1 MGAGTARPGGLPRW
15 VPNALTGVRLLF
27 IPVVVC
33 LLLHPSETGSL
44 IAGGFFF
51 VACWS
56 DFLDGYLARRH
67 GIITRAGKLLDPLAD
82 KLMVMA
88 ALVMLCAVPRL
99 PRVPAWLVVII
110 VGREIA
116 ITGLRAIAVEEGY
129 VLAAEELGKYK
140 TIFQM
145 FAIHGLLLH
154 YRFLGIDFFAAG
166 MYFLWISTAV
176 SLWSAVHYTAKVV
189 AFATRDVPG

>member
-1 MGAGTARPGGLPRW
+1 VLSAAGGLPRW
-15 VPNALTGVRLLF
+15 VPNALTGVRILF
-27 IPVVVC
+27 IPVVVV
-33 LLLHPSETGSL
+33 LLQHPGRTGSL
-44 IAGGFFF
+44 LAGGCFF

-56 DFLDGYLARRH
+56 DFLDGYLARRY
-67 GIITRAGKLLDPLAD
+67 GTITRVGKLLDPLAD

-88 ALVMLCAVPRL
+88 ALVMLCAVPRT
-99 PRVPAWLVVII
+99 PAVPAWLVVII

-116 ITGLRAIAVEEGY
+116 ITGLRSILVEEGY

-154 YRFLGIDFFAAG
+154 YDFLGVDFHAAG
-166 MYFLWISTAV
+166 MYFLWLSTAL
-176 SLWSAVHYTAKVV
+176 SLWSAADYAKKVG
-189 AFATRDVPG
+189 ARMSGK